1 VGIDRDLSSPIPWR
15 RAQRASDARRAGTA
29 RRRRR
34 ALQGRASVTLALAA
48 SAVGAGGA
56 LAHDTPPSPASTAAA
71 AAAQP
76 RSAATGIAAVQR
88 ALGIRAD
95 GVHGPK
101 TRAAIRR
108 FQRGNGLTVDGIAG
122 AQTRAALGL
131 APTATAG
138 GQGSP
143 PATPRAVT
151 PGSGATAGAG
161 ATLARIAACE
171 SGGDPTAVSP
181 DGRYRGKYQFT
192 RETWA
197 RLGGTGDPARAG
209 EDEQDRLATQLLA
222 QEGTAPWPSCA
233 G

>member
-1 VGIDRDLSSPIPWR
+1 
-15 RAQRASDARRAGTA
+15 
-29 RRRRR
+29 
-34 ALQGRASVTLALAA
+34 VTLALAA
-48 SAVGAGGA
+48 SGVGAGAA
-56 LAHDTPPSPASTAAA
+56 LAHDTPPSPAPTAAA

-88 ALGIRAD
+88 ALGISAD

-108 FQRGNGLTVDGIAG
+108 FQRRNGLKVDGIAG

-151 PGSGATAGAG
+151 PGPGATATAGAG

-222 QEGTAPWPSCA
+222 QEGTAPWPTCA